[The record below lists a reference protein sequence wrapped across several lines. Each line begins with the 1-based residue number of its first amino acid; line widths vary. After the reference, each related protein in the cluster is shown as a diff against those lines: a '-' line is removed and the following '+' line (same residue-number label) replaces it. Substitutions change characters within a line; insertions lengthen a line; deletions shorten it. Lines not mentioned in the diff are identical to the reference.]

1 MNISLTNELQQ
12 WIQQKVAS
20 GHYQTSSEFVRE
32 ALRAQIQR
40 EEKLESLRSTINE
53 GWQDLEAGRT
63 ISLEELKARTQ
74 NKI

>member
-20 GHYQTSSEFVRE
+20 GHYQTSSEVVRE

-40 EEKLESLRSTINE
+40 EEKLESLRNAIDE
-53 GWQDLEAGRT
+53 GWHDLEAGRT
-63 ISLEELKARTQ
+63 ISLQELKVRTQ
-74 NKI
+74 NKA